1 MAERVTDVRGVVFEP
16 FEPPVRVVSL
26 VPSITELLFDLGL
39 EPGEEI
45 VGRTRFCVRPPGR
58 VEQVPAVGGTKTV
71 ETGQVLGL
79 DPDLVVA
86 NRDENPREIVGELER
101 TPDGPGV
108 FVTDPASFDE
118 AVRMIRELGRLVGR
132 TRQGASMA
140 EQVEVLRS
148 ELPDRDR
155 GTALYLIWTEPYM
168 SVSPETFV
176 HDMLRLAG
184 YENVIGPS
192 FLHVHDYRA
201 PGAARYPEVTVK
213 EIMAL
218 RPDHI
223 LLASEPFP
231 FEEKHA
237 QRLRLRLAEQDPDY
251 AEEVEV
257 RLVDGECYSWY
268 GSRLLEALRTFRREL
283 KSV

>member
-1 MAERVTDVRGVVFEP
+1 MAERVTDVRGVAFEP
-16 FEPPVRVVSL
+16 FQPPVRVISL

-45 VGRTRFCVRPPGR
+45 LGRTRFCIRPPGK
-58 VEQVPAVGGTKTV
+58 VEQVPTVGGTKTV
-71 ETGQVLGL
+71 ETGEVLALG
-79 DPDLVVA
+79 PGLVVA
-86 NRDENPREIVGELER
+86 NRDENPRETVEELEQ
-101 TPDGPGV
+101 TPGGPGV

-118 AVRMIRELGRLVGR
+118 AVRMIREVGRLVGR
-132 TRQGASMA
+132 AEEGTSMA
-140 EQVEVLRS
+140 DEVEGLRAQ
-148 ELPDRDR
+148 LPDRDR
-155 GTALYLIWTEPYM
+155 GTALYLIWTQPYM

-213 EIMAL
+213 EILAL

-237 QRLRLRLAEQDPDY
+237 VRLRGRLAEQDPDY
-251 AEEVEV
+251 AGAVEI
-257 RLVDGECYSWY
+257 RLVDGEYYSWY
-268 GSRLLEALRTFRREL
+268 GSRLLAALRAFRNEL
-283 KSV
+283 E